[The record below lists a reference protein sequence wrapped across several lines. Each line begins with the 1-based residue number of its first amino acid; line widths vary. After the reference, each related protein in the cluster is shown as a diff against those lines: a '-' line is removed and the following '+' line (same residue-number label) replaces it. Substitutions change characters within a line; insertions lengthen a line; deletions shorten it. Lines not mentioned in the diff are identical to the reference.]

1 MREVRGDG
9 GGAGTG
15 RRVIELG
22 LAANWQQFALLVA
35 VNAFVGGMV
44 GLERSILPVLAHE
57 EFGVGSATAAVSFVA
72 TFGLAKAL
80 ANLFAG
86 RLSERFSRR
95 RVLIAG
101 WLFGIPVPLLLM
113 FAPSWGWVIGAN
125 VLLGLNQG
133 LAWSMTVNMK
143 MDLAGPERRGM
154 ALGMNEAAGYF
165 MVAVAAF
172 LSGAVAERYGLRPEP
187 FYLGVA
193 FAAGGLAL
201 SALFVRDTAPFVRLE
216 SDRHAESSHGSLRRA
231 FAEGTWRRRHLAG
244 VSQAG
249 FVNNLNDALAWGI
262 FPLFFVQQ
270 GLSLERVG
278 ILAAAYPL
286 VWSVLQLGTGPVSDA
301 AGRKPLIVGG
311 LLLQAGAI
319 FIVAAVDRFAAWL
332 GAVLMLGVGTA
343 MVYPALLAAIGDAVH
358 PAERAT
364 AVGIYRFWRD
374 GGAVGGAL
382 LAGAVADAF
391 SLRDAILVVAA
402 VTAGSGLV
410 ASVTVE
416 RRKASQP
423 LPGEPA
429 VETMR

>member
-1 MREVRGDG
+1 MTDERG
-9 GGAGTG
+9 GGGGDGTG
-15 RRVIELG
+15 RRPIELG
-22 LAANWQQFALLVA
+22 LAANWRQFALLVA

-44 GLERSILPVLAHE
+44 GLERSILPVLARE

-72 TFGLAKAL
+72 TFGMAKAL

-101 WLFGIPVPLLLM
+101 WLLGAPVPLLLM

-143 MDLAGPERRGM
+143 LDLAGPERRGM

-172 LSGAVAERYGLRPEP
+172 LSGAIAERYGLRPEP

-193 FAAGGLAL
+193 FAACGLAL
-201 SALFVRDTAPFVRLE
+201 SAVLVRDTAPFVRME
-216 SDRHAESSHGSLRRA
+216 SNRYGEASQGSLSRA
-231 FAEGTWRRRHLAG
+231 FAEGTWRRRHLVG
-244 VSQAG
+244 ISQAG

-262 FPLFFVQQ
+262 FPLFFVEQ

-278 ILAAAYPL
+278 TLAAAYPL
-286 VWSVLQLGTGPVSDA
+286 VWAVLQLGTGPASDA

-311 LLLQAGAI
+311 LLIQAGAL
-319 FIVAAVDRFAAWL
+319 FVVAVVDGFAAWL
-332 GAVLMLGVGTA
+332 GAALLLGVGTA

-364 AVGIYRFWRD
+364 AVGVYRFWRD

-382 LAGAVADAF
+382 MAGAVADAL
-391 SLRDAILVVAA
+391 SLRWAIITVGA
-402 VTAGSGLV
+402 VTLASGIV

-416 RRKASQP
+416 HWKALRPQP
-423 LPGEPA
+423 GRTA
-429 VETMR
+429 AQSMR